1 MTTISLDS
9 IVKNILMKRKYPF
22 HYYIEFLVSA
32 KDCLRE
38 LTFDNFEIVRY
49 KVLTL
54 NSNNAL
60 PMPNDYQ
67 DVTGVYVRN
76 GQYLIPLVEDDS
88 LDLVPNYDS
97 NFDIQ
102 PYSQGVASTTG
113 EANQIVYYNGLLSP
127 YWYLNNWNEFGE
139 NLGRQF
145 GGVGALPDTYRVNK
159 ARNEI
164 KINENLA
171 NLEYVLEYISNGMDA
186 DSATH
191 IDGYAQ
197 ATIEAYCMWQ
207 FKENN
212 RTYGVGEAKTAE
224 QSYIKER
231 QILIARLSDLTID
244 RLKRIVQIN
253 SIGVKY

>member
-9 IVKNILMKRKYPF
+9 IVKNILMKRRYPF
-22 HYYIEFLVSA
+22 HYYIYFLVYA

-38 LTFDNFEIVRY
+38 LTFDNLEIIRY

-67 DVTGVYVRN
+67 DVTGVYVRQ
-76 GQYLIPLVEDDS
+76 GQYLVPLTEDNS
-88 LDLVPNYDS
+88 LDLVPNYDA

-102 PYSQGVASTTG
+102 PYSQGIASSTG

-127 YWYLNNWNEFGE
+127 YWYLNNWNAFGE

-145 GGVGALPDTYRVNK
+145 GGIGAMPDTYRVNK

-197 ATIEAYCMWQ
+197 NCIEAFAMWQ
-207 FKENN
+207 FKACN
-212 RTYGVGEAKTAE
+212 RTYGINEERIAE

-231 QILIARLSDLTID
+231 QILIARLSDLTIE
-244 RLKRIVQIN
+244 RMKRITQIN
-253 SIGVKY
+253 AIPIKY